1 MSEQS
6 KDNLEEETRQFL
18 PDYRSDVDRRAWQ
31 ERREESRESGSYPA
45 GRDLRN
51 RDSDAER
58 RVVLTDRRHPTS
70 ERYSN
75 KDAEQIRDMILDP
88 YGVVCPQC
96 QGDLLL
102 GRMSTHQG
110 ITGRQV
116 HCTSCRRCVIIAVV
130 PEESTEQPGVAE
142 TKDSENSG

>member
-6 KDNLEEETRQFL
+6 KDNPEEETRQFL
-18 PDYRSDVDRRAWQ
+18 PDYRSGDDRRAWQ
-31 ERREESRESGSYPA
+31 ERRKQDHESDSHETK
-45 GRDLRN
+45 RDLRN
-51 RDSDAER
+51 KDSDAER

-70 ERYSN
+70 ERYSA
-75 KDAEQIRDMILDP
+75 KDAERIRDMILDP

-102 GRMSTHQG
+102 GRLSTHQD

-130 PEESTEQPGVAE
+130 PEELRNNPA
-142 TKDSENSG
+142 